1 MCLGVKRSWDPLCV
15 LKEAL
20 LQEIHDVFICCL
32 IAILMRKALMSHW
45 KKERTICAEEEMVV
59 SLLSLCLLCAFSALY
74 CCLSLP
80 ILCPYSVFSLLCPF
94 TTLNTLFTI
103 PVILFPDLHPQ
114 FYSFVT
120 SHGR

>member
-59 SLLSLCLLCAFSALY
+59 SPLTLCLLCAFSALY
-74 CCLSLP
+74 CSLSLP
-80 ILCPYSVFSLLCPF
+80 ILCPYSVPSLLS
-94 TTLNTLFTI
+94 
-103 PVILFPDLHPQ
+103 ILSSQYPSYSFLIFIPQ